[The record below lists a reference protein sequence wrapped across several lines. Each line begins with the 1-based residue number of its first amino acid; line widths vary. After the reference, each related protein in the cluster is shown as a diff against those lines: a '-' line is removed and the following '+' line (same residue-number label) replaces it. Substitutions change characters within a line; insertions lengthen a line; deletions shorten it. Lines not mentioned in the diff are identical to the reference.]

1 MGEFALNT
9 TPAAAIESRSLSNG
23 MTLLVQPMPWLRTA
37 AFSLNLHAGVQPEPE
52 QLGGLSGL
60 VCEMVQRGAGQY
72 SSRDLVAVQ
81 DNLGIDRNSGVS
93 TALVSFG
100 SAMPAESLQSAIE
113 LYADVVRRPHLP
125 QDQLEDAKMMALQEL
140 RAMEDEPTH
149 RVMRRLRELHYGE
162 QLGRSIYGS
171 EQGLQRITQD
181 DVREFYKRR
190 YHAGGAILA
199 VAGNVDPDQVIA
211 WAEAAFGDWKTM
223 PNESLGQ
230 PQGRSTYE
238 HIESPS
244 SQTHIGFA
252 FASVPYGHAEYFKM
266 RAGIGIL
273 SDGMSSRLF
282 DRVREQ
288 RGLCYTVTASCH
300 SLKNCGGVFGYAG
313 TTTERAQETLD
324 VTLREIEHLLDDIES
339 SELDRWKVRIESS
352 LIMEQESSGS
362 RASSLASDYFQIG
375 RAMTTEELESV
386 IETLTLDQIREYW
399 TANPPGAYRI
409 VTLGPDPLSTPS
421 APTASA
427 E

>member
-1 MGEFALNT
+1 
-9 TPAAAIESRSLSNG
+9 
-23 MTLLVQPMPWLRTA
+23 MTVLVQPMPWLRTA

-52 QLGGLSGL
+52 PLAGLSGL
-60 VCEMVQRGAGQY
+60 VCEMVQRGAGKH

-100 SAMPAESLQSAIE
+100 SAMPAESLQAAIE
-113 LYADVVRRPHLP
+113 LNADIVRRPHLP
-125 QDQLEDAKMMALQEL
+125 QDQLDDAKMMAMQEL

-162 QLGRSIYGS
+162 HLGRSTYGS
-171 EQGLQRITQD
+171 EQGLERITQD
-181 DVREFYKRR
+181 DVRDFYQQR
-190 YHAGGAILA
+190 YHAGGSIMA
-199 VAGNVDPDQVIA
+199 VAGKVDSEQVFE

-230 PQGRSTYE
+230 PEGRATYE

-252 FASVPYGHAEYFKM
+252 FDAVPYGHPDYFKM

-339 SELDRWKVRIESS
+339 SELDRWKVRIESG
-352 LIMEQESSGS
+352 LIMEQESSAS
-362 RASSLASDYFQIG
+362 RTSSLASDFYQIG
-375 RAMTTEELESV
+375 RPMTTSELEIA
-386 IETLTLDQIREYW
+386 IESLSLDDIREYW
-399 TANPPGAYRI
+399 GQRPPRDYRI
-409 VTLGPDPLSTPS
+409 VTLGPEPLNVPTSS
-421 APTASA
+421 APATA
-427 E
+427 